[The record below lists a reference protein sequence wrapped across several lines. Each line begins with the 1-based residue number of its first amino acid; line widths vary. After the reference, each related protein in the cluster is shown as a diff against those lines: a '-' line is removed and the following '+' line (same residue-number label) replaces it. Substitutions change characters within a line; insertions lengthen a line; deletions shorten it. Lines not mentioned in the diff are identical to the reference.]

1 MKQFLAVAALD
12 ETAVKQNEMLKN
24 SHIYTEGFTVLRHE
38 HMEFSVLV
46 DGELYNQR
54 SLHEELQ
61 KAGFP
66 KPAGLEETV
75 LYAYLL
81 WGEKAMLHMDQQP
94 NTDAAGRREK
104 KSSAGSQWYIG
115 AICLWS
121 QHQRGLHVV

>member
-24 SHIYTEGFTVLRHE
+24 SRIYTEGFTVLRHE

-66 KPAGLEETV
+66 KPAGFRGNSFVCVSFVGRKSDAAYGRGIFLSDTSQGFPV
-75 LYAYLL
+75 LRKRPAGTAAYLL
-81 WGEKAMLHMDQQP
+81 SISG
-94 NTDAAGRREK
+94 
-104 KSSAGSQWYIG
+104 
-115 AICLWS
+115 
-121 QHQRGLHVV
+121 